1 MRLLLLL
8 HAAAARMQ
16 WGTNHNN
23 TRNGSKRRQRIERY
37 YAKAR
42 QALPTEERLESDER
56 WARAKLLGRGRK
68 ASLTVV
74 RIKAPVRNFTYE
86 VPNAWKLLDIR
97 AFNLTKGS
105 QNGTGMNAR
114 HYLNA
119 FEKAKN
125 NVEMQMKMFKVN
137 EGGAPAPQDRIGLFV
152 KRGSWDSDGF
162 ASLGRLLGVI
172 VGIPLRI
179 LVLLVRKSCLKPL
192 RARVSWSSTLNFTDD
207 ALRRGFTRALQKSRE
222 ERLNELGQVTY
233 RYEGPLERFFSR
245 NYGLLVQN
253 TREIRIV
260 LKTAWRMPRQIWL
273 FLKSVKWY
281 VVLTVRASPVLNAAC
296 TYAYPPS
303 INWPQHERLEAA
315 LLRALLAECR
325 AYESRLGPKAAARRR
340 RRLAGYHAQL
350 RAAADRERLA
360 QEQHSKAAAAMAAAA
375 QQYQVSPRDEV

>member
-162 ASLGRLLGVI
+162 ASLGRLLGV
-172 VGIPLRI
+172 V
-179 LVLLVRKSCLKPL
+179 
-192 RARVSWSSTLNFTDD
+192 
-207 ALRRGFTRALQKSRE
+207 
-222 ERLNELGQVTY
+222 GQVTY

-360 QEQHSKAAAAMAAAA
+360 QEQHSGRSLGAASRGDGVVVPA
-375 QQYQVSPRDEV
+375 RRG